1 MVNPFTVMD
10 PPLLYVSSA
19 TDPSS
24 SDPWIHNGAS
34 WARTNDSWVSR
45 VKAVK
50 TRERYGSILT
60 GNDCVNVRRKIGRLS
75 DEQCVLSGQEVEV
88 RGNAEETRRC

>member
-19 TDPSS
+19 TDASS
-24 SDPWIHNGAS
+24 NDPWTHNGAS

-45 VKAVK
+45 VMAVK
-50 TRERYGSILT
+50 TRERYGNILT
-60 GNDCVNVRRKIGRLS
+60 SSDC
-75 DEQCVLSGQEVEV
+75 VEV
-88 RGNAEETRRC
+88 RGKIGSLAEEQ